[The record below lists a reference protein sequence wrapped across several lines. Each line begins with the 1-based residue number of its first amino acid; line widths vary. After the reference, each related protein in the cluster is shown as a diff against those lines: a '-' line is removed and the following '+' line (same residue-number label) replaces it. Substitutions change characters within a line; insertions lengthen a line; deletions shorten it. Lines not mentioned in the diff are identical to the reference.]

1 MIWPLYYLI
10 NLLLQLNPMRSQ
22 NKNSYMII
30 HTHSISL
37 LVIGILSF
45 LCLMIFV
52 KMVVRILMIK
62 LLSIMRGLRNL

>member
-10 NLLLQLNPMRSQ
+10 NLLLQLNRMRSQ